1 MRAPKPAGPNGQPAE
16 QTQSHRR
23 KRRRDRD
30 LAARAEK
37 RREGEQRDPAG
48 ELEHGGELARIGLQI
63 FLRHPQQDR
72 EGDKP
77 EQDRHRYLICASSLR
92 APSLRCAVS
101 ALTPPA
107 A

>member
-1 MRAPKPAGPNGQPAE
+1 M
-16 QTQSHRR
+16 
-23 KRRRDRD
+23 RD
-30 LAARAEK
+30 LAAHREECRKAE
-37 RREGEQRDPAG
+37 RHDAAG
-48 ELEHGGELARIGLQI
+48 QLEHGGELARVGLEI
-63 FLRHPQQDR
+63 FVRRPEQDR

-77 EQDRHRYLICASSLR
+77 DQDRHRYLICASSLR

>member
-1 MRAPKPAGPNGQPAE
+1 MRAPKPAGPNGSQPSRPNPTDAE
-16 QTQSHRR
+16 
-23 KRRRDRD
+23 RRRDPD

-37 RREGEQRDPAG
+37 CREGEQRDAAG

-63 FLRHPQQDR
+63 FLRRPEQDR

-77 EQDRHRYLICASSLR
+77 DQDRHRYLICASSLR

-101 ALTPPA
+101 AFTPPA